1 MSVMP
6 SKYFTTSEIA
16 RTCGVIK
23 HTLFHYDEIGLLKPE
38 FVNAKGYRY
47 YSLQQ
52 CYTLE
57 VISVLKK
64 AGSSLKE
71 IKDFLDNQNTD
82 RFVSLIRQKQ
92 RELELE
98 LNRMQRIQSFLDGAL
113 QMTENAQK
121 APRDTPA
128 VEEQQTAYFITTPV
142 GPGISDHEYARKF
155 SEHRIYCEEHLIMH
169 ELPFWSIVN
178 QEQLQSAEYYP
189 SHIASKLLT
198 PAKVDNIIV
207 KPPGLYAVMDHKGS
221 YETLEHT
228 YVQLKEFI
236 QVNGLAVC
244 GAAYEMDLYNY
255 FTEDNPEH
263 FVIRISVNVCPI
275 KTKRTG

>member
-1 MSVMP
+1 MSAMTP
-6 SKYFTTSEIA
+6 KYFTTSEIA
-16 RTCGVIK
+16 KTCGVTK

-38 FVNAKGYRY
+38 FVNPKGYRY
-47 YSLQQ
+47 YTLQQ

-57 VISVLKK
+57 IISVLKK

-82 RFVSLIRQKQ
+82 RFVSLIQQKQ

-121 APRDTPA
+121 APLDTPA
-128 VEEQQTAYFITTPV
+128 IEEQQAAYFITTPIN
-142 GPGISDHEYARKF
+142 PNISDHEYARKF

-169 ELPFWSIVN
+169 ELPFWSIVD
-178 QEQLQSAEYYP
+178 QEQLQSEEYYP
-189 SHIASKLLT
+189 GHIASKLPG
-198 PAKVDNIIV
+198 PAQRDNIIV
-207 KPPGLYAVMDHKGS
+207 KPQGLYAVMDHQGG
-221 YETLEHT
+221 YETLETT
-228 YVQLKEFI
+228 YAALKEFI
-236 QVNGLAVC
+236 QVSGLVIS

-255 FTEDNPEH
+255 FTEENPDQ
-263 FVIRISVNVCPI
+263 FVIRISVNVCYSP
-275 KTKRTG
+275 

>member
-1 MSVMP
+1 MSGMP
-6 SKYFTTSEIA
+6 SKLFTTSEMA
-16 RTCGVIK
+16 RTCGVTK

-47 YSLQQ
+47 YSLKQ

-57 VISVLKK
+57 MISVLKK

-121 APRDTPA
+121 APRNTP
-128 VEEQQTAYFITTPV
+128 VIEEQQTAYFITTPV
-142 GPGISDHEYARKF
+142 GPGISDHEYARKY
-155 SEHRIYCEEHLIMH
+155 SEHRMYCEEHLIMH
-169 ELPFWSIVN
+169 ELPYWSIVD
-178 QEQLQSAEYYP
+178 QQQLQSEMYHP
-189 SHIASKLLT
+189 SHIASRLSA
-198 PAKVDNIIV
+198 PAKGDNILM
-207 KPPGLYAVMDHKGS
+207 KPHGLYAVMDHKGS

-228 YVQLKEFI
+228 YVALKAFI
-236 QVNGLAVC
+236 QSEGLAVC

-255 FTEDNPEH
+255 FTENNPEQ
-263 FVIRISVNVCPI
+263 FVIRISIHVCP
-275 KTKRTG
+275 